1 MIPALIFGS
10 SSTFFWR
17 NGLGRR
23 VPFLLEVAFHD
34 SEDSRFK
41 GIELFCRLIF
51 FASLPASSFVCWRT
65 EFSHK
70 TFQNTSFYYLGISK
84 TQFFCIKI
92 NRLMVGFIPNS
103 QWWLLICK
111 TQLSN
116 SRRPVLF
123 PVLAEI
129 KQMSAFLVHHF
140 AKEENTLTKKAGWT
154 ELSIATLLFFS
165 LWNVPQRWVWTHQW
179 NNFCLFGGKQRSISV
194 HPRADSR
201 SKDSFIVSGVDFLA
215 QQCFVGMSTKYF
227 SAKFGFNFWTCS
239 IDFGL
244 SDEMWVCCNN
254 VRTFTTD
261 RKRPYGCISIELGC
275 PRRFSKHQEGNET
288 HLKWE
293 RFGFESSKSAQYTWS
308 TTEFFLKFEPLQCAV
323 YR

>member
-1 MIPALIFGS
+1 
-10 SSTFFWR
+10 
-17 NGLGRR
+17 
-23 VPFLLEVAFHD
+23 
-34 SEDSRFK
+34 
-41 GIELFCRLIF
+41 
-51 FASLPASSFVCWRT
+51 
-65 EFSHK
+65 
-70 TFQNTSFYYLGISK
+70 
-84 TQFFCIKI
+84 
-92 NRLMVGFIPNS
+92 MVGFIPNS

-140 AKEENTLTKKAGWT
+140 AKEENTLTKKRG
-154 ELSIATLLFFS
+154 ERNCRLQRYCFCS

-215 QQCFVGMSTKYF
+215 QQCFVGMSTKYIF
-227 SAKFGFNFWTCS
+227 FKNPVLMFGHVVL
-239 IDFGL
+239 IFGL

-288 HLKWE
+288 QWNGKASDSSHRRVLSILGQQQNSSSNSNRWSVLCTGKFLLLCFAE
-293 RFGFESSKSAQYTWS
+293 RW
-308 TTEFFLKFEPLQCAV
+308 QCV
-323 YR
+323 DLGN